1 MRAVLQRVSEAS
13 VVSDGILTGK
23 TGAGLLILLGVR
35 EGDTKEDA
43 DALTEKISK
52 LRIFSDENDKLNL
65 SLLDVG
71 GSALV
76 VSNFTLVADYK
87 KGNRPS
93 YTDSASPECAKK
105 LYEYFISRL
114 KEKNVPCESGVFGAD
129 MKVSL
134 VNDGP
139 ITIVMD
145 SEVLLRKGVQ
155 KA

>member
-1 MRAVLQRVSEAS
+1 MRAVLQRVIEAS

-23 TGAGLLILLGVR
+23 IEKGLLVLLGVR
-35 EGDTKEDA
+35 EGDAREDA
-43 DALTEKISK
+43 AALAEKISK

-71 GSALV
+71 GSSLV
-76 VSNFTLVADYK
+76 VSNFTLIADYK

-93 YTDSASPECAKK
+93 YTNSASPECATE
-105 LYEYFISRL
+105 LYDFFISQL
-114 KEKNVPCESGVFGAD
+114 KSKKIHTESGIFGAD

-145 SEVLLRKGVQ
+145 SEVLLRKECRGS
-155 KA
+155 

>member
-1 MRAVLQRVSEAS
+1 MRAVLQRVSASS
-13 VVSDGILTGK
+13 VVSDGVLTGK
-23 TGAGLLILLGVR
+23 TERGLLILLGVR

-43 DALTEKISK
+43 DALSEKISK

-65 SLLDVG
+65 SVVDVG
-71 GSALV
+71 GSILV
-76 VSNFTLVADYK
+76 VSNFTLMADYK

-93 YTDSASPECAKK
+93 YTDSASPECAKE
-105 LYEYFISRL
+105 LYEYFISRI
-114 KEKNVPCESGVFGAD
+114 KDKGIVCQSGVFGAD

-145 SEVLLRKGVQ
+145 SEILLRKGVQ